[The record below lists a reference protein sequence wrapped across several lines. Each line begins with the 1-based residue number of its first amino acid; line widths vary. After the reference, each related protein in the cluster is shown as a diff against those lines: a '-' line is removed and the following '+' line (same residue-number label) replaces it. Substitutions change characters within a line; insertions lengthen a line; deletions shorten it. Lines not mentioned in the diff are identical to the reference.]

1 MPPPQP
7 PQNNPF
13 QYNPNLP
20 PPSYVSQDA
29 AYPPPAY
36 NYGYTWLNGNN
47 TDFHYRTW
55 TMWIL
60 WVWYSRYESSFKKI
74 NNHLISLCKI
84 YIHQLLFQ
92 SFSWDIAG
100 HRRNVI
106 VINRLT
112 NVIFTDVYSLFQNGI
127 IYNFVHNF
135 TKTILII
142 CVFFCV
148 YFEFDKYKILYSIIY
163 YTFFWHFTRMWKIF
177 SRRNISLKEPHNTS
191 LTLPLFI
198 ESLYQDRR
206 VSGHE

>member
-1 MPPPQP
+1 VKKTPGAHVPPPPQP

-20 PPSYVSQDA
+20 PPSYLSQDA

-60 WVWYSRYESSFKKI
+60 WVWYSSYESSFKQI
-74 NNHLISLCKI
+74 INHLISLCKI

-112 NVIFTDVYSLFQNGI
+112 NVILTDVYSLFQNGI
-127 IYNFVHNF
+127 IYNFVRNF
-135 TKTILII
+135 TKTIHMI
-142 CVFFCV
+142 CVFSAFILSLMLRPI
-148 YFEFDKYKILYSIIY
+148 KILYSIIY
-163 YTFFWHFTRMWKIF
+163 YTFFGILLACKKHFHGRH
-177 SRRNISLKEPHNTS
+177 ISLKEPI
-191 LTLPLFI
+191 TL
-198 ESLYQDRR
+198 
-206 VSGHE
+206 V